1 MTFETKILTFRQKRF
16 LKASQRRVLVD
27 SLEIGLASPY
37 QIREWA
43 QRRLPNKTL
52 SGEVL
57 TSKTVDYKTLK
68 PIRDGL
74 FCERIFGPIKD
85 FVCACGKKRTSR
97 ALPFCPDCDVEHI
110 ESRVRR
116 YRLGHIKLISPVT
129 HVWYLR
135 GRPSYIA
142 TLLGRKR
149 RSIEAIAYCTT
160 FVPEH
165 ISSPSFFPDDSTI
178 ASSMVF
184 AGSFSK
190 SASRALNQSFS
201 LAIAEESEGRYRS
214 FVRKEPGPL
223 AQGVE
228 IAFKARF
235 QSPSPFNPQRGYQGR
250 RGIQRTTPS
259 IALPPKEG
267 VGDLTLTPE
276 RGIQGIT
283 PSMAL
288 PPELAHGGSKATPG
302 QRGGTGGLGTPSHR
316 LRGKSG
322 WKTTRIIF
330 PQQSRRLGLT
340 RQSDGAETVISP
352 RSEDFLSIPKKGKI
366 DKTKTRNLFFS
377 KGNDLRGITSLSE
390 EKKIEN
396 RLGWGL
402 LSTRTPC
409 GLGLTSQEVRGGSKA
424 TPGHRGG
431 STYPYANSFNTFSQP
446 QTLPL
451 SSTFACD
458 LDERAYLLEYITAS
472 PLPGDRALPVYEG
485 VQRRCP
491 LEIVYGIRGTHLLTG
506 EEAVQEILSYTGGE
520 AIRSM
525 INRFDMCS
533 LARFLRL
540 EMESLSLEI
549 DSLNQFPFRDTLSK
563 GKSTDGLGKLLK
575 KRARQARRLRLAQLF
590 FKSRKKPEWMTLSA
604 LPVLPPDL
612 RPILRLD
619 GDVLVVSDLNQLY
632 QKVLF
637 RNSRFRRLGIVTV
650 ESVAYAK
657 GLLQEAVDALL
668 DNGKGGAPPMVAPND
683 RPFKSLSDILKG
695 KRGRFRQ
702 NLLGK
707 RVDYSGRSVI
717 VVGPKLLLHQCGLPR
732 EMGIELFQPFLIRKL
747 LAHGFAHSIGIAK
760 KMIQEGEPVVWD
772 LLHQLMRQHPILL
785 NRAPTLHRLGIQAF
799 QPKLVQGRAILL
811 HPLVCTA
818 FNADFDGDQMA
829 VHVPLSVQARAEAWK
844 LLWSRNNILSPATG
858 QPVLIPSQDMVLG
871 CYYLTQ
877 SVSMKR
883 LAGTN
888 YGATGLKGLLS
899 DSSVSALANQKDSQA
914 IRAQKTIAYS
924 LRGTRA
930 QVGSPSLALP
940 PELAHGG
947 SKATPGQRGG
957 TGGLATPSML
967 SSSITTFTPRYLRKV
982 SGLGLPSQE
991 VRGGSK
997 ATPGQREGILF
1008 SNEILEVKKPV
1019 QFFSGMEEIG
1029 KAYEKGCLTIHETV
1043 WLRIDGQC
1051 ENGNDPED
1059 PIEYQI
1065 QSSGFCK
1072 KIYTKYQL
1080 HMDSACYSIAR
1091 FVQTTVGRVFVN
1103 EIVNTKKGAFS
1114 GNRK

>member
-27 SLEIGLASPY
+27 SLEIGLASPH

-165 ISSPSFFPDDSTI
+165 ISSPSSFLDDSI
-178 ASSMVF
+178 IDSSMKF

-190 SASRALNQSFS
+190 DASRAWSQTSS
-201 LAIAEESEGRYRS
+201 LAMEEESEGRYHS
-214 FVRKEPGPL
+214 FVGKEPGAL
-223 AQGVE
+223 SQGVE
-228 IAFKARF
+228 IAVKARF
-235 QSPSPFNPQRGYQGR
+235 QSPFPFNPQRGYQGVT
-250 RGIQRTTPS
+250 GIQRTTPS
-259 IALPPKEG
+259 LALPPKGGTGAHRTPSNPLRGKALPPKGGTGGLPTPWMDLPPKEG
-267 VGDLTLTPE
+267 TGGLTQTPE
-276 RGIQGIT
+276 RGIQGTT
-283 PSMAL
+283 PWLAL
-288 PPELAHGGSKATPG
+288 PPK
-302 QRGGTGGLGTPSHR
+302 GGTGGLGTPSHR

-322 WKTTRIIF
+322 WETTGTSS
-330 PQQSRRLGLT
+330 PQGIRRLGLT
-340 RQSDGAETVISP
+340 RQSDGAEPGVS
-352 RSEDFLSIPKKGKI
+352 RRAEDFLSLQKKGKI
-366 DKTKTRNLFFS
+366 DKTKQRNLFFS
-377 KGNDLRGITSLSE
+377 KRKDLRGITSLSE

-396 RLGWGL
+396 RLGW
-402 LSTRTPC
+402 
-409 GLGLTSQEVRGGSKA
+409 
-424 TPGHRGG
+424 G

-472 PLPGDRALPVYEG
+472 PLPGDKALPMYEG

-525 INRFDMCS
+525 INRFDMFS

-549 DSLNQFPFRDTLSK
+549 DSMNQFPFRDTLSK

-883 LAGTN
+883 MAGTN
-888 YGATGLKGLLS
+888 YGATGLTGLLS
-899 DSSVSALANQKDSQA
+899 NSSVSALANQKDSQA
-914 IRAQKTIAYS
+914 IRAQKTIAYP
-924 LRGTRA
+924 LAGTRA
-930 QVGSPSLALP
+930 QVGTPSNPLRGKALP
-940 PELAHGG
+940 PYGG
-947 SKATPGQRGG
+947 DLRTPGYPQRM
-957 TGGLATPSML
+957 P
-967 SSSITTFTPRYLRKV
+967 
-982 SGLGLPSQE
+982 GLGRAIAPSKE
-991 VRGGSK
+991 GRGS
-997 ATPGQREGILF
+997 ILF
-1008 SNEILEVKKPV
+1008 SNGILEVKKPM

-1059 PIEYQI
+1059 PVEYQI
-1065 QSSGFCK
+1065 QASGFCK
-1072 KIYTKYQL
+1072 KIYTKYQM

-1103 EIVNTKKGAFS
+1103 EIVNTKKRAFS
-1114 GNRK
+1114 ENRK